1 MEILPFTLGVTA
13 LLAVPGPTNT
23 LLAASGALVGVRRSL
38 ALIPTGGIAY
48 GLVISLLTTVAGP
61 VITVYPSIAVLV
73 KVLAALWLAYS
84 ARSLWRHA
92 GVGFGDMAQPISL
105 RPISLGRMFTTTAL
119 NPKGLVFAM
128 VLFPHGSIVSILPFL
143 ALFSGLDAIVAMGW
157 VCLGA
162 LLARRAERFITPARW
177 SKAAAVALSVF
188 AVVLAGTALA
198 AAL

>member
-1 MEILPFTLGVTA
+1 MKILPFTLGVTA

-38 ALIPTGGIAY
+38 ALIPIGGIAY

-61 VITVYPSIAVLV
+61 IIAAYPGIAAVV
-73 KVLAALWLAYS
+73 KLLAALWLAYS
-84 ARSLWRHA
+84 AISLWRQA
-92 GVGFGDMAQPISL
+92 SAGFGDMAHPISSG
-105 RPISLGRMFTTTAL
+105 PISLGRMFITTAL

-128 VLFPHGSIVSILPFL
+128 VLFPHGSIVSVVPFL
-143 ALFSGLDAIVAMGW
+143 ALFCGLDAVVAMGW

-162 LLARRAERFITPARW
+162 VLARRAERLIAPARW
-177 SKAAAVALSVF
+177 SQAAALALAVF
-188 AVVLAGTALA
+188 AMILAGSALA